1 MKKKDP
7 VYITGH
13 RHPDTDS
20 IASSIAYAFFKRSMG
35 VHAVPCRLGALN
47 NETRYLLSRFG
58 FPEPVLLQDA
68 RMKLS
73 EIVMDAPV
81 SITPDTTIYETL
93 KIMQK
98 DNHAYCGVVD
108 EEQHLVG
115 MVTKSDLAVV
125 GLEDTA
131 MSIDIMAHTSA
142 ENIRKTINGTMV
154 YADDQ
159 FYING
164 KVSIIAMTEL
174 DRLENFDVKDRIVIV
189 GANSEAQIK
198 LIRQGAGLLI
208 IVWAGEVDERVIE
221 AARENHCPIIRSG
234 YGSMNTSRYLY
245 FAPSVERIMKTKL
258 ISFHSNELAEDVGNK
273 MLRSRY
279 RVYPVTDSEDRLVGY
294 ISRYHIMDAPK
305 RRLILVDHNEFSQ
318 SVNAVEKGKVLEVID
333 HHRINDF
340 STAQPVSFRNEI
352 VGSTATIVATIF
364 RENRMLIPANLA
376 GLLLGAIL
384 SDTMNFHSP
393 TTTDQDKSSAN
404 ILAALADLDVDEFA
418 EELFT
423 VTANQDKTSYQEMI
437 NQDRK
442 IYDIHSCKLSI
453 SQVIVP
459 SARETRGDALEIAG
473 ALERFCK
480 KKQID
485 LAVLVFTS
493 ILENG
498 SVVYAAG
505 DRSSWALEA
514 FPDRGGEEHT
524 FQENLLSRKQQILPA
539 LSSVITDYMGG

>member
-20 IASSIAYAFFKRSMG
+20 IASSIAYAFFKRSIG

-514 FPDRGGEEHT
+514 FPDREGEEHT

>member
-47 NETRYLLSRFG
+47 SETRYLLSRFG

-73 EIVMDAPV
+73 EIDMDAPV

-93 KIMQK
+93 KIMQE

-108 EEQHLVG
+108 EEQRLVG

-131 MSIDIMAHTSA
+131 MAIDILAHTPA
-142 ENIRKTINGTMV
+142 ENIRKTINGVMI
-154 YADDQ
+154 YDDDQ

-189 GANSEAQIK
+189 GANTEAQKK
-198 LIRQGAGLLI
+198 LIAQGAGILI
-208 IVWAGEVDERVIE
+208 IVWAGEVDEQVIE
-221 AARENHCPIIRSG
+221 AAREHHCPIIRSG

-279 RVYPVTDSEDRLVGY
+279 RVYPVTDPEDRLVGY
-294 ISRYHIMDAPK
+294 ISRYHIMDSKK
-305 RRLILVDHNEFSQ
+305 RKLILVDHNEFSQ

-340 STAQPVSFRNEI
+340 STAQPVTFRNEI
-352 VGSTATIVATIF
+352 VGSTATIIATIF

-393 TTTDQDKSSAN
+393 TTTDRDKSNAN
-404 ILAALADLDVDEFA
+404 ILAALADLDIDEFA

-423 VTANQDKTSYQEMI
+423 VTANQEKTSFYEMI

-442 IYDIHSCKLSI
+442 IYDIHSCKISI
-453 SQVIVP
+453 SQVIIP
-459 SARETRGDALEIAG
+459 SARETRGDAQEIAG

-498 SVVYAAG
+498 SVVYAGG
-505 DRSSWALEA
+505 DRASWALEA
-514 FPDRGGEEHT
+514 FPDQEGEEHT
-524 FQENLLSRKQQILPA
+524 FQENLLSRKQQILPT
-539 LSSVITDYMGG
+539 LTSVITDYMGG